1 MKSNRMV
8 APDYIVIA
16 KYRNKQKKDKD
27 AKCHK
32 C

>member
-16 KYRNKQKKDKD
+16 KYRNKQKEDKGT
-27 AKCHK
+27 KYHK